1 MEINEWLTEINKL
14 DKTFFVPLD
23 QQGKKSKHYLLS
35 FINTVTSKL
44 LTLQKYDKY
53 FSGVAKNFNN
63 DMILIWDCEFQVFK
77 SNVKNKKIEYETTIG
92 QQMIRCISEIG
103 LLLFLKINN
112 NIYLAGIFHIGFLNK
127 IFTNI
132 KYFIPFYHEY
142 MSTNNYSTNKII
154 NIENN
159 IYPHI
164 KFENIWN
171 EFKFNNNGKNF
182 QKNIIS
188 LLNDKILQK
197 NKFILEKFKSQLNDL
212 ISLIDNNRD
221 TDKLISKIMVNL
233 KNIIYNNT
241 INKLN
246 KVKEFTKIRNI
257 YLNDSYVKS
266 ILIDN
271 NNHNIVIDNL
281 NMIFANGLNIVKG
294 YEDIKAI
301 CNHNLLLNN
310 KIYKIKNVID
320 IAEYNDNIYKLC
332 NSAKLYESY
341 LCLSKSF
348 GDVNSNLLIILK
360 KWMETNFKPHNP
372 LVDAFYT
379 LQVYILYNKNM

>member
-14 DKTFFVPLD
+14 DKSFFV
-23 QQGKKSKHYLLS
+23 SKHYLLS
-35 FINTVTSKL
+35 FVNIVSSKF

-53 FSGVAKNFNN
+53 FNDITTKFNN
-63 DMILIWDCEFQVFK
+63 DIILIWDCEFQVFK
-77 SNVKNKKIEYETTIG
+77 SNVKNKKIEYEITNG

-103 LLLFLKINN
+103 LLLFLKINK
-112 NIYLAGIFHIGFLNK
+112 NIYLAGIFHLGFLNK
-127 IFTNI
+127 EFTNI
-132 KYFIPFYHEY
+132 KNFIPFYHEY
-142 MSTNNYSTNKII
+142 MSTNNLSTNKII

-164 KFENIWN
+164 KFEKIWN
-171 EFKFNNNGKNF
+171 QFKFNNDIKNF
-182 QKNIIS
+182 QKHTIN

-197 NKFILEKFKSQLNDL
+197 NKSIVEKFKSQLNQLIDL
-212 ISLIDNNRD
+212 IEYDQNSV
-221 TDKLISKIMVNL
+221 DKLISKIVTNL

-246 KVKEFTKIRNI
+246 KTDEFIKIRNI
-257 YLNDSYVKS
+257 YLNDSYIKS
-266 ILIDN
+266 ILIN
-271 NNHNIVIDNL
+271 NYNHNAVIDNL

-301 CNHNLLLNN
+301 YNHNLLLND
-310 KIYKIKNVID
+310 KLHKIKYIID
-320 IAEYNDNIYKLC
+320 IAEYNDTIYKLC

-341 LCLSKSF
+341 LCLRDTF
-348 GDVNSNLLIILK
+348 GDVNSDLLIILK
-360 KWMETNFKPHNP
+360 KWMESNFKPHNP

-379 LQVYILYNKNM
+379 LQVYILYNKNMK